1 MSVHVLGVIAKT
13 YTVKLMKNCFC
24 FIRMVTDKYFVETD
38 FVISLRQLAP
48 LRKRYIE
55 LFKEMKF
62 SSSKLQ
68 RNVKTFDSVQ

>member
-1 MSVHVLGVIAKT
+1 MSVLVLSVIAKT
-13 YTVKLMKNCFC
+13 HTVKLMKNFC

-38 FVISLRQLAP
+38 FVSYLRQLAP
-48 LRKRYIE
+48 LKKWYVE

-68 RNVKTFDSVQ
+68 RNVKTFDSIQ